1 GFGRGARLRY
11 RRIAGPSGL
20 GRGRRPS
27 RLGRVV
33 VHPCGRGLAAA
44 GAPDTGRG
52 ARHQHVQRPGDRG
65 ARNFGCRFDLFR
77 LRMET
82 QKKRSRTI
90 TWEDP
95 FEVMRAAPGRTGLE
109 LLRELAAGRLPAP
122 PIAQTM
128 GFTGVSFDEGRAVFE
143 GEAGEYLYNPIGV
156 VHGGYAMTLLDS
168 CMSVAVHTLLGV
180 GERYTTLEAKINFV
194 RPITLDTGRVR
205 AEGTVIHRGNTIA
218 TAEGK
223 QTAVSTGTLL
233 AHGTTTCLI
242 SLSPPALRPT
252 PPYMAMPIQ
261 IVDVFT

>member
-1 GFGRGARLRY
+1 
-11 RRIAGPSGL
+11 
-20 GRGRRPS
+20 
-27 RLGRVV
+27 
-33 VHPCGRGLAAA
+33 
-44 GAPDTGRG
+44 
-52 ARHQHVQRPGDRG
+52 
-65 ARNFGCRFDLFR
+65 
-77 LRMET
+77 MET

-95 FEVMRAAPGRTGLE
+95 LEVVRAAPGRTGLE

-168 CMSVAVHTLLGV
+168 CMSVAVHTTLAA

-205 AEGTVIHRGNTIA
+205 AEGVVIHRGSTIA

-223 QTAVSTGTLL
+223 LIAVSTGKLL

-242 SLSPPALRPT
+242 SPAPPALRATSP
-252 PPYMAMPIQ
+252 
-261 IVDVFT
+261 